1 MGEMYG
7 ISTGAGGNEVSVA
20 WGKIMGT
27 QAPTASLHA
36 FIETQID
43 LEIVGH
49 GPVVQISLPSSRASR
64 PQRRVVSTTTGSA
77 AFKNEEAYSRSCL
90 ATASSIYFSKL
101 QSYPQS
107 FLWRI
112 LENSRVLE
120 LRSADLR
127 KNVNNRVDATV
138 VLQLGFPS
146 AIRKGG
152 VAFADDE
159 ADTLNVFILTKGND
173 DLVTLTVP
181 NKSFYDVAALNENTS
196 EWCKSFRPA
205 PFNLSPPHR
214 LIAGSPRQ
222 LVVAL
227 ADGKLLNLTRGA
239 GQDAST
245 WQELFCEDGKWG
257 SSLRGLINWQGNNTV
272 RHDGTVLDQNAAIA
286 MSFSPSRTHL
296 LTVCANHTFK
306 IWNRAKGIKL
316 FTSDLLH
323 QSREPQDLPRVMLD
337 AGSSELL
344 RVFEAEGAIAGD
356 DYYAITY
363 TPHDGGHFKIWAI
376 RDADHGKSGVRVLH
390 PDDILRP
397 PDPDSSPEGKAI
409 WKMADFN
416 IGVGEAQGS
425 DVELWVLMR
434 SNKRYK
440 TYNLKCNLL
449 DLPTAWSD
457 QWTVVATEMLGQQLP
472 PSLFPSDPRD
482 PSEVWLGY
490 MLYPGRYTHSIL
502 ETALSMYCSARKL
515 SKANDPSAALEDRL
529 CSAIV
534 AQVTSQ
540 PVKHDTEAGPHFA
553 EYREAMQQEWSLFHQ
568 EVQDLDRLRWQVLTL
583 AVDDRFTM
591 PCSISAGGCA
601 VLRRCSNLESMARNT
616 PAVLQH
622 SRDLLEAPSI
632 EDNSRQ
638 MPQLP
643 YELSILIQGAATF
656 TATFNATFEH
666 SCQTWLSSE
675 LWQEPLFSVAD
686 RISKYYEHC
695 AFAEEVTDSAIDNLR
710 DSLAPLGSFEALTTD
725 HFLAIVEKLPRLMET
740 EKSSLVSSIFGLK
753 ILVKGAQEM
762 INLYERILFNLLM
775 VLVFLEVESPEEV
788 VSESNLNTSTV
799 FMALIE
805 QLKQYDV
812 MQWLAKSVW
821 TGQQGSRT
829 VSGERTFSNTQT
841 EGLTILE
848 SLFAADIRPQSLDR
862 QPQSVSLTDSIQD
875 LLVWVTGGNSVSM
888 TLEQVLVN
896 IQGNLL
902 KENDTASAS
911 DFLRFQPSTAWAMY
925 IRGRLHLVLGE
936 TADAALCFQKA
947 AYQIYEPQT
956 LDQDS
961 GGEDDLVALHYHQA
975 SAKYLSMNEAR
986 HFGKGLPKYYT
997 HILVLFQTACFPSYA
1012 AQFAQLAIQFTHQ
1025 SSSEQLKSLL
1035 ISTFKSSLQTSDTQ
1049 TAYTAL
1055 MRLPHEE
1062 QSKVLPDLVKALLKL
1077 PNGPSQLLELPWPA
1091 QLHPIIDKYLTNEK
1105 QFPHVLTPGTT
1116 TPAVRD
1122 QRKILAAWRLHH
1134 DDFRGAAAALYF
1146 QLHQQTLQT
1155 QKGKQKAGT
1164 LPRFRIEGSSD
1175 GTEKGDRAVDEGYLT
1190 VINLMACI
1198 SNGALER
1205 ANTCNDGR
1213 DDDAWL
1219 LSAANGGKRKVVRIE
1234 DVRKG
1239 WQKELDRRSVVEG
1252 GRWGFGMDDDE
1263 MDVG

>member
-1 MGEMYG
+1 
-7 ISTGAGGNEVSVA
+7 
-20 WGKIMGT
+20 MGT

-36 FIETQID
+36 FVETQVD

-64 PQRRVVSTTTGSA
+64 PQRRVVSINTGSA
-77 AFKNEEAYSRSCL
+77 VFNNEEAYSRSCL
-90 ATASSIYFSKL
+90 ATASSIYFGKL
-101 QSYPQS
+101 HSYPQS
-107 FLWRI
+107 FLWRV

-120 LRSADLR
+120 LRSTDLR
-127 KNVNNRVDATV
+127 KNVNNRADAMV

-159 ADTLNVFILTKGND
+159 ADTLNVFILTKGNE
-173 DLVTLTVP
+173 LFTLTIP
-181 NKSFYDVAALNENTS
+181 NKSFYNAAALDENTS
-196 EWCKSFRPA
+196 KWCKSSKPS
-205 PFNLSPPHR
+205 PFLLSSPHR
-214 LIAGSPRQ
+214 LVAGSPRQ

-227 ADGKLLNLTRGA
+227 ADGKLLTLTRGA
-239 GQDAST
+239 DQDAST
-245 WQELFCEDGKWG
+245 WQELFCDDGRWG

-286 MSFSPSRTHL
+286 MNFSPSRTHL

-306 IWNRAKGIKL
+306 IWNRAKGINVY
-316 FTSDLLH
+316 TSDLLN
-323 QSREPQDLPRVMLD
+323 QRREPQDLPRVMLD
-337 AGSSELL
+337 AGSPELL
-344 RVFEAEGAIAGD
+344 RVFEAQGAIAGD
-356 DYYAITY
+356 EYYAITY
-363 TPHDGGHFKIWAI
+363 TPYDGGQFKIWAI
-376 RDADHGKSGVRVLH
+376 RDADYGKSGVRILH

-416 IGVGEAQGS
+416 IGVGEAQGF
-425 DVELWVLMR
+425 DMELWVLMR

-440 TYNLKCNLL
+440 AYNLKFNLL

-457 QWTVVATEMLGQQLP
+457 KWTVVAMEILGQQSP
-472 PSLFPSDPRD
+472 PSLFPCDPQD
-482 PSEVWLGY
+482 PSEVWLEY
-490 MLYPGRYTHSIL
+490 MLYPGRYTHPIL
-502 ETALSMYCSARKL
+502 ETALSIYRSARKL
-515 SKANDPSAALEDRL
+515 TKSSDPSATLEDRL

-540 PVKHDTEAGPHFA
+540 PVKHDAESGPHFA
-553 EYREAMQQEWSLFHQ
+553 EYREAMHQEWSLLHQ

-583 AVDDRFTM
+583 AVDDRFAM
-591 PCSISAGGCA
+591 PCIIFAGGCA
-601 VLRRCSNLESMARNT
+601 VLRRCSHLEYIARNT

-622 SRDLLEAPSI
+622 SGDLLEAPSI

-638 MPQLP
+638 MPKLP
-643 YELSILIQGAATF
+643 YELSILVEGAATF
-656 TATFNATFEH
+656 TATFSATFEH
-666 SCQTWLSSE
+666 SCRTWLSSE

-686 RISKYYEHC
+686 RITKYYERC
-695 AFAEEVTDSAIDNLR
+695 DFAEEVTDSAIDNLR

-725 HFLAIVEKLPRLMET
+725 HFLAIIEKLPCLMET
-740 EKSSLVSSIFGLK
+740 EKSSLVSSKFGLK

-762 INLYERILFNLLM
+762 INLYARILFDLLM
-775 VLVFLEVESPEEV
+775 VVVFLEVESPEEV
-788 VSESNLNTSTV
+788 VSESELNTSII

-805 QLKQYDV
+805 RLKHYEV

-821 TGQQGSRT
+821 TRQQGSRT
-829 VSGERTFSNTQT
+829 PSSESTLSNTQT
-841 EGLTILE
+841 NSLTILE

-875 LLVWVTGGNSVSM
+875 LLVWVTGGNSASM

-925 IRGRLHLVLGE
+925 IRGRLHLLLGE
-936 TADAALCFQKA
+936 TAEAALCFQKA
-947 AYQIYEPQT
+947 AYQLYEPQKS
-956 LDQDS
+956 DQHA
-961 GGEDDLVALHYHQA
+961 GVEDDLVAFHYHQA
-975 SAKYLSMNEAR
+975 SAKFLSMTEAQ

-997 HILVLFQTACFPSYA
+997 HVLVLFQTASYPSYA
-1012 AQFAQLAIQFTHQ
+1012 VHFAQLAIQFTHE
-1025 SSSEQLKSLL
+1025 SSSEQLTSLL
-1035 ISTFKSSLQTSDTQ
+1035 ISTFKSSLQISDTQ

-1055 MRLPHEE
+1055 MRLPLEE
-1062 QSKVLPDLVKALLKL
+1062 QSKVVPDLVKALLML

-1091 QLHPIIDKYLTNEK
+1091 QLHPIIDKYLMSEK
-1105 QFPHVLTPGTT
+1105 QIPPVLT
-1116 TPAVRD
+1116 AANSRSAARD

-1134 DDFRGAAAALYF
+1134 DDFRGAAAALF
-1146 QLHQQTLQT
+1146 SQLHQQTLQT

-1164 LPRFRIEGSSD
+1164 LPRFRTGGSSD
-1175 GTEKGDRAVDEGYLT
+1175 GTEKGDRAVDEAYLT

-1205 ANTCNDGR
+1205 ANTCNGSR
-1213 DDDAWL
+1213 NDDAWL
-1219 LSAANGGKRKVVRIE
+1219 LSAADGGKRKVVTIE

-1252 GRWGFGMDDDE
+1252 GRWGFGMDEDE
-1263 MDVG
+1263 MDLG